1 MDDKS
6 GQNNRDMRRAFA
18 EKVKNMVALIGK
30 SLQNSGG
37 GLKLVSVDKN
47 NTIKVRF
54 QGIGKDSPEA
64 EMVLKKGVETLLKQR
79 IPEIKEVVTVE

>member
-6 GQNNRDMRRAFA
+6 VQNNRHMQRAFA
-18 EKVKNMVALIGK
+18 EKVKNMVGIIGK

-37 GLKLVSVDKN
+37 SLKLVSVDKN
-47 NTIKVRF
+47 NTVKVRF
-54 QGIGKDSPEA
+54 QGIGKDNPEA
-64 EMVLKKGVETLLKQR
+64 EKVLKKGVKVLLKHR